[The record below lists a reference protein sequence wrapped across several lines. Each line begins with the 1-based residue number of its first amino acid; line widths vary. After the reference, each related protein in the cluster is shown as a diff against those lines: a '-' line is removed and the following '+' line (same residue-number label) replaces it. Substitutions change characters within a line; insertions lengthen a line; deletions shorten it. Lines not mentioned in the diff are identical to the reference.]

1 MSLNLEHRNKK
12 LNDIHESK
20 WNGLGGKFEVGESPQ
35 ECVIREGQFFSAK
48 FEYEEDQMLGYE
60 VVFHS

>member
-1 MSLNLEHRNKK
+1 MSLILEHRNKK
-12 LNDIHESK
+12 LNDIHEGK
-20 WNGLGGKFEVGESPQ
+20 GNGLGGKFEAGESPQ